1 MTPPTFLRPAGARL
15 GAAALMALAAAPAFA
30 GPGRLG
36 GGEPLEV
43 SLGRIVAAL
52 LICIVI
58 AFLAV
63 LMIRQRGGRFDLSAL
78 VTKIDMRRRALR
90 VVETRRLSPHADL
103 CIVEHEGCEYLL
115 LLMAGDARILN
126 ERRIEA
132 GPPPAVS

>member
-1 MTPPTFLRPAGARL
+1 ML
-15 GAAALMALAAAPAFA
+15 ALAAAPAFA

-36 GGEPLEV
+36 GGEPLDV

-63 LMIRQRGGRFDLSAL
+63 LLIRQRGGRIDLSAL
-78 VTKIDMRRRALR
+78 VTRMDSRRRALR

-103 CIVEHEGCEYLL
+103 CIVEHDGCEYLL

-126 ERRIEA
+126 ERRVET
-132 GPPPAVS
+132 GPPAVES